1 MSEVAC
7 LDRKPNER
15 IEKSTRSRYNALS
28 NAVATAAA
36 CAAVRGVAAA
46 RRTIQ
51 ECRRAPMPHQ
61 ERSDEY
67 WDVYDA
73 ERRATGRLHRR
84 GDPLGPGD
92 YHLVAEVWTIDLS
105 GRVLL
110 TKRHPSISWGG
121 LWACTGGCAV
131 AGEDSRAAA
140 VRASRRIWCRTQW
153 WWSWAA
159 RRRSAVPEIPCVRRT
174 CALPY
179 VPRAGRQR

>member
-1 MSEVAC
+1 
-7 LDRKPNER
+7 
-15 IEKSTRSRYNALS
+15 
-28 NAVATAAA
+28 
-36 CAAVRGVAAA
+36 
-46 RRTIQ
+46 
-51 ECRRAPMPHQ
+51 MPHQ

-140 VRASRRIWCRTQW
+140 VRELGEEVGLVVHPDALEWVDTYCVEGAIHDVWVHYRQIHLDELVLQEDEVTDAKLVTLGEFRQLHVSGAVMLKLSMLLDFVASGQIRCG
-153 WWSWAA
+153 
-159 RRRSAVPEIPCVRRT
+159 RRT
-174 CALPY
+174 G
-179 VPRAGRQR
+179 AGQSFPK